1 MRPHRDSLAS
11 AAAVWA
17 LAAHLVSPAALSA
30 AEAAAPKAE
39 PPKASKPRSGGLGW
53 VGFEEGIREVRKKY
67 VPAAVSYRGPKPS
80 GGAPSEFDAVLRDAS
95 VSRALKAFVRIELSA
110 EDLEK
115 AYPGDSADAPVA
127 PKAPKAPPAGG
138 GAEAEKA
145 PAAPA
150 PPAASI
156 GGRLAIFPEKPSLVI
171 LSFREEVI
179 QRYEDK
185 LPSRQK
191 LAKDLARIAAKE
203 GAAAAEAR
211 RAEKAVED
219 SKYAAGLGKQREAVL
234 IILPFDGKDA
244 QARLDDVARARVVA
258 LTTEYR
264 ELAEKRMKE
273 ADGLESQRKFFEA
286 LLAYDQVMAKFPFKD
301 IHLRCVRRRLEIER
315 KMRHGF

>member
-17 LAAHLVSPAALSA
+17 LAAHFGWAAALPAAEPA
-30 AEAAAPKAE
+30 GPKAE

-53 VGFEEGIREVRKKY
+53 MGFEEGIREVRKNY
-67 VPAAVSYRGPKPS
+67 APAAVIYRGTER
-80 GGAPSEFDAVLRDAS
+80 GAEASPDFDAVLRDPS
-95 VSRALKAFVRIELSA
+95 VSRVLKAFVRIQLSA

-115 AYPGDSADAPVA
+115 AYPEGAADAPV
-127 PKAPKAPPAGG
+127 PKKAPKVPPAGG
-138 GAEAEKA
+138 VEEGEKA
-145 PAAPA
+145 PAAPT
-150 PPAASI
+150 PRAASV
-156 GGRLAIFPEKPSLVI
+156 GGRLAIFPEKPSLAI
-171 LSFREEVI
+171 LSFREEVV

-191 LAKDLARIAAKE
+191 LAKDLARIAEKDR
-203 GAAAAEAR
+203 AAAAEAR

-244 QARLDDVARARVVA
+244 QARLDPVARARVVA

-264 ELAEKRMKE
+264 ELAAKRMKD
-273 ADGLESQRKFFEA
+273 ADDLESKRKFFEA
-286 LLAYDQVMAKFPFKD
+286 LLAYDQVMANFPFKD
-301 IHLRCVRRRLEIER
+301 IHLRCVQRRLEIER
-315 KMRHGF
+315 KMKHGF